1 VAYQLG
7 VNFINITGN
16 ANNVAGKLAL
26 KIDGKFAAWSVGVKG
41 GAAYGQASPAGTAGA
56 EAPVQLGN
64 RLTTTTVEIHGVTIP
79 AGSTLTLCIGAANRD
94 PAVFESPDALK
105 LDRRPNPQLAFG
117 GGIHTCAGL
126 HVARLEAK
134 IALTQLFSRLPR
146 LALAGTPERAQRAR
160 FRGFTHLP
168 VTAG

>member
-1 VAYQLG
+1 VA
-7 VNFINITGN
+7 
-16 ANNVAGKLAL
+16 
-26 KIDGKFAAWSVGVKG
+26 
-41 GAAYGQASPAGTAGA
+41 
-56 EAPVQLGN
+56 
-64 RLTTTTVEIHGVTIP
+64 IP

-94 PAVFESPDALK
+94 PAVFEAPDTLK

-134 IALTQLFSRLPR
+134 IALNKLFSRLPR
-146 LALAGTPERAQRAR
+146 LTLAGSPERAQRAR